1 MIKQVSLFVFFIVFF
16 VIAKPVLA
24 CTVDENGNPSY
35 GCEDPCRGV
44 NVRCG
49 GEPANPP
56 TPTPIPYLSSF
67 DVACQFAQNTGG
79 VERLA
84 TDAQPFII
92 SSLQIAPPTYSL
104 GGSSCPA
111 VPTPECKLTDD
122 EGVTMNTGSYGTTKC
137 SCHFPVPPN
146 TCIGSNTPMKISTT
160 SLTPC
165 TQSPSPAETANLFY
179 PVVGYSATVSH
190 DCTAVGP
197 WIKVIDTSFTHPGK
211 EVLVNDQPFII
222 DSFDQSDT
230 DLAGMSGGA
239 SGVVINVDVGE
250 MGRVSKSWWTLAD
263 YMADPPQNLLSQH
276 AATLLRT
283 MPYQV
288 VLPTN
293 GVLTLSTEHIN
304 VLPTSHTGTIKSF
317 ISSGSGKSHVLIVA
331 DGNVLGPL
339 TLTGNAYNT
348 GGSAKSLLILS
359 SKITFADPGDV
370 QLRGIVIAD
379 QIDTG
384 SGNTLKV
391 TGNLICTGSPA
402 GCTQR
407 RSRTDKDHARPS
419 VLIRLDPDQYL
430 NLLPYLGKQQ
440 GEWGE
445 R

>member
-35 GCEDPCRGV
+35 GCEDPCRGAH
-44 NVRCG
+44 VRCG

-239 SGVVINVDVGE
+239 SGVVTNVDVGE

-304 VLPTSHTGTIKSF
+304 VLPTSHAGTIKSF
-317 ISSGSGKSHVLIVA
+317 VSSGSGKSHVLIVA

>member
-1 MIKQVSLFVFFIVFF
+1 MLFVFFIALFF
-16 VIAKPVLA
+16 IAKPVLA
-24 CTVDENGNPSY
+24 CSVDENGNPSPD
-35 GCEDPCRGV
+35 CEDPCRQV
-44 NVRCG
+44 HVRCG

-67 DVACQFAQNTGG
+67 DVTCQFAQNTGG

-122 EGVTMNTGSYGTTKC
+122 EGVTMHTGSYGTTKC
-137 SCHFPVPPN
+137 SCHFPVPPS
-146 TCIGSNTPMKISTT
+146 TCIGSNTPLKISTT

-239 SGVVINVDVGE
+239 SGVVTNVDVGE
-250 MGRVSKSWWTLAD
+250 MGRVSKSWWTLYD
-263 YMADPPQNLLSQH
+263 YSIAPSTTMFNQH
-276 AATLLRT
+276 AALLLRT
-283 MPYQV
+283 KPYQLV
-288 VLPTN
+288 TPVN
-293 GVLTLSTEHIN
+293 GVLTLSTNHLN
-304 VLPTSHTGTIKSF
+304 VLTSSQAGAIKSF
-317 ISSGSGKSHVLIVA
+317 VSSGPDKSLVLIVA

-359 SKITFADPGDV
+359 SKVTFADPGDV

-384 SGNTLKV
+384 SGSTLKV
-391 TGNLICTGSPA
+391 TGNLICTGTPA

-407 RSRTDKDHARPS
+407 RSRTDQDHARPS

-440 GEWGE
+440 GEWSE

>member
-1 MIKQVSLFVFFIVFF
+1 MRFISFFILGVLILSSSAYF
-16 VIAKPVLA
+16 VQA
-24 CTVDENGNPSY
+24 CSYDNPLDCFPD
-35 GCEDPCRGV
+35 GEDK
-44 NVRCG
+44 RCQDG
-49 GEPANPP
+49 HFACAGEPANPP

-92 SSLQIAPPTYSL
+92 SSLQISPPTYSL

-239 SGVVINVDVGE
+239 SGVVTNVDVGE
-250 MGRVSKSWWTLAD
+250 MGRVSKSWWTVDDYEPSAITGSLDQLA
-263 YMADPPQNLLSQH
+263 S
-276 AATLLRT
+276 TLLRT
-283 MPYQV
+283 MPYHTV
-288 VLPTN
+288 TPDK
-293 GVLTLSTEHIN
+293 GKLTLSTDSIN
-304 VLPTSHTGTIKSF
+304 VLESTQAGDIKSF
-317 ISSGSGKSHVLIVA
+317 ITSGSGTSLVLVVKS
-331 DGNVLGPL
+331 GSTLGPL
-339 TLTGNAYNT
+339 TLTGKSYNT
-348 GGSAKSLLILS
+348 INSKPLLILS
-359 SKITFADPGDV
+359 SRITFADPGDV

-384 SGNTLKV
+384 LGNTLKV

>member
-35 GCEDPCRGV
+35 GCEDPCRGAH
-44 NVRCG
+44 VRCG

-239 SGVVINVDVGE
+239 SGVVTNVDVGE

-304 VLPTSHTGTIKSF
+304 VLPTSHAGTIKSF
-317 ISSGSGKSHVLIVA
+317 VSSGSGKSLVLIVA

-359 SKITFADPGDV
+359 SKITFADPGEV

-407 RSRTDKDHARPS
+407 RSRTDTDHARPS

>member
-1 MIKQVSLFVFFIVFF
+1 MLFVFFIALF

-24 CTVDENGNPSY
+24 CSVDENGNPSWD
-35 GCEDPCRGV
+35 CTDPCREAH
-44 NVRCG
+44 VRCG

-67 DVACQFAQNTGG
+67 DVTCQFAQNTGG

-92 SSLQIAPPTYSL
+92 SSLQIVPPTYSL

-122 EGVTMNTGSYGTTKC
+122 EGVTMHTGSYGTTKC
-137 SCHFPVPPN
+137 SCHFPVPPS
-146 TCIGSNTPMKISTT
+146 TCIGSNTPLKISTT

-211 EVLVNDQPFII
+211 EMLVNDQPFII

-239 SGVVINVDVGE
+239 SGVVTNVDVGE
-250 MGRVSKSWWTLAD
+250 TGRVSKSWWTLND
-263 YMADPPQNLLSQH
+263 YSIAPPTTTLNQH

-304 VLPTSHTGTIKSF
+304 VLPTSHAGTIKSF

-331 DGNVLGPL
+331 DGNILGPL
-339 TLTGNAYNT
+339 TLTGNVYNT

-359 SKITFADPGDV
+359 SKVTFADPGDV

-384 SGNTLKV
+384 SGSTLKV
-391 TGNLICTGSPA
+391 TGNLICTGDPA
-402 GCTQR
+402 GCAQR
-407 RSRTDKDHARPS
+407 RSRTDQDHARPS

>member
-1 MIKQVSLFVFFIVFF
+1 
-16 VIAKPVLA
+16 
-24 CTVDENGNPSY
+24 
-35 GCEDPCRGV
+35 
-44 NVRCG
+44 
-49 GEPANPP
+49 
-56 TPTPIPYLSSF
+56 
-67 DVACQFAQNTGG
+67 
-79 VERLA
+79 
-84 TDAQPFII
+84 
-92 SSLQIAPPTYSL
+92 
-104 GGSSCPA
+104 
-111 VPTPECKLTDD
+111 
-122 EGVTMNTGSYGTTKC
+122 
-137 SCHFPVPPN
+137 
-146 TCIGSNTPMKISTT
+146 MKISTT

-239 SGVVINVDVGE
+239 SGVVTNVDVGE

-304 VLPTSHTGTIKSF
+304 VLPTSHAGTIKSF
-317 ISSGSGKSHVLIVA
+317 VSSGSGKSHVLIVA

-440 GEWGE
+440 GEWSE